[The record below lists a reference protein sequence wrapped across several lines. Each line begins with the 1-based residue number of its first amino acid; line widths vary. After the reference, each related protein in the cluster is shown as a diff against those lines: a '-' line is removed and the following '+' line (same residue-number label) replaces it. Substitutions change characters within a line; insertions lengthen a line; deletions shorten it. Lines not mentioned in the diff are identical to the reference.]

1 MPIKTYRKRTIE
13 QKPKFNLL
21 RSLIW
26 MCSFILVFVGALF
39 LALSS
44 APMFKSLASQTPF
57 LKPVTNEYF
66 GGSNFA
72 FTELSKRQEEGS
84 SNNFPSEFY
93 LEIPNLGIASA
104 IVQTNSI
111 SLSPDTFIGHLNGS
125 SLPGELGQVVLYG
138 HSTIPSL
145 FNPENYKTIFSK
157 LDELD
162 SGDTIKLTYNDHQY
176 LYTVTRSEIA
186 DPEDILKRLGGA
198 NRKELVLITCFP
210 FGTTQK
216 RLLVFGTLIGQ

>member
-13 QKPKFNLL
+13 KKPKISIL
-21 RSLIW
+21 RSVIW
-26 MCSFILVFVGALF
+26 MCSFLFVFVGALF
-39 LALSS
+39 LSLSS

-57 LKPVTNEYF
+57 LKPVTNEYL

-72 FTELSKRQEEGS
+72 FTELSKRQGAGS
-84 SNNFPSEFY
+84 SNNFPPEFY
-93 LEIPNLGIASA
+93 LEIPKLGIESA
-104 IVQTNSI
+104 TVQTNSI

-125 SLPGELGQVVLYG
+125 SLPGDLGQVILYG

-145 FNPENYKTIFSK
+145 FNPTNYKTIFSK
-157 LDELD
+157 LDGLV
-162 SGDTIKLTYNDHQY
+162 SGDSIQLTYNDHQY
-176 LYTVTRSEIA
+176 LYKVTRSEIA
-186 DPEDILKRLGGA
+186 DPADLLTILGSA